1 MGLKQDYEAYL
12 VAQGYEAIKPIE
24 AAPPANDDPNDL
36 ALLFSDVTADLMAG
50 LGDWDIRVKYNLT
63 ALQVQLAREIW
74 VAQVAALAPEGEP
87 V

>member
-1 MGLKQDYEAYL
+1 MGLKADYEAYL
-12 VAQGYEAIKPIE
+12 VSEGYEAIKPIE
-24 AAPPANDDPNDL
+24 ATPPVNDDPNDL
-36 ALLFSDVTADLMAG
+36 ALLFEDVTDDLRAG

-74 VAQVAALAPEGEP
+74 AAQVVELGPEGEP